1 MNDDPRK
8 PIETPFDKTVPDLE
22 EQEPDGLGQE
32 RLEEDIA
39 RAEEDEEEDE
49 DA

>member
-1 MNDDPRK
+1 MSDDPRK
-8 PIETPFDKTVPDLE
+8 PIKTPFGKTVSDLE

-39 RAEEDEEEDE
+39 RTEEDE